1 MMTVRFED
9 AYPGSKAFLELPA
22 LRVPAG
28 WRIALNDLSDQLDPG
43 LCDPASVLF
52 SATNVG
58 TRFQIEVIGG
68 FRLKVRYAPW
78 PRTER
83 GRRIGDQP
91 LEFLDGEVVHE
102 LDTVEYAALI
112 AELQHWIARC
122 SVWVREGN

>member
-1 MMTVRFED
+1 MTVRFED

-43 LCDPASVLF
+43 LCDPDSVLF
-52 SATNVG
+52 SATNAA
-58 TRFQIEVIGG
+58 TRFEIEVTGG
-68 FRLKVRYAPW
+68 FHLRVSYAPW

-83 GRRIGDQP
+83 GRRIADQP
-91 LEFLDGEVVHE
+91 LTFLDGEVVHALATE
-102 LDTVEYAALI
+102 DYAALI
-112 AELQHWIARC
+112 ADLQYWIARC

>member
-1 MMTVRFED
+1 MMAVRFED

-43 LCDPASVLF
+43 LCDPDSVLF
-52 SATNVG
+52 SATHVG

-68 FRLKVRYAPW
+68 FLLRVSYAPW

-83 GRRIGDQP
+83 GRRVPDRP
-91 LEFLDGEVVHE
+91 LDFLDGDVVHE
-102 LDTVEYAALI
+102 RATQNYADLI
-112 AELQHWIARC
+112 ADLQHWIARC

>member
-1 MMTVRFED
+1 MTVRFED

-43 LCDPASVLF
+43 LCDPDSVLF
-52 SATNVG
+52 SATNAA
-58 TRFQIEVIGG
+58 TRFEIEVIGG
-68 FRLKVRYAPW
+68 FHLRVSYAPW

-83 GRRIGDQP
+83 GRRIADQP
-91 LEFLDGEVVHE
+91 LEFLDGEVVHALATE
-102 LDTVEYAALI
+102 DYAALI
-112 AELQHWIARC
+112 ADLQHWIARC

>member
-1 MMTVRFED
+1 MTVRFED

-28 WRIALNDLSDQLDPG
+28 WRIALNDLSDQLDPRR
-43 LCDPASVLF
+43 CDPDSVLF
-52 SATNVG
+52 SATNAA
-58 TRFQIEVIGG
+58 TRFEIEVIGG
-68 FRLKVRYAPW
+68 FHLRVSYAPW

-83 GRRIGDQP
+83 GRRIADQP

-102 LDTVEYAALI
+102 LATEDYAALI
-112 AELQHWIARC
+112 ADLQHWIARC